1 MLSEELLKLLVCP
14 MGKAPLTRDGETL
27 VCSECRTRFAINDDI
42 PNMLIEEAEL
52 PPGCGTLADLKCVKN
67 GQATVEITGS

>member
-14 MGKAPLTRDGETL
+14 MGKAPLVHEGQRL
-27 VCSECRTRFAINDDI
+27 VCSRCGARFAINDDI

-52 PPGCGTLADLKCVKN
+52 PPGCTAIADLDCVRS
-67 GQATVEITGS
+67 GDVPLD

>member
-14 MGKAPLTRDGETL
+14 MGKAPLTRDGDQL
-27 VCSECRTRFAINDDI
+27 VCSRCETRFAINDDI

-52 PPGCGTLADLKCVKN
+52 PPGCAALADLECVRS
-67 GQATVEITGS
+67 GQAKVDQT

>member
-14 MGKAPLTRDGETL
+14 MGKAPLSRDGDIL
-27 VCSECRTRFAINDDI
+27 VCSECGTRFSINDDI

-52 PPGCGTLADLKCVKN
+52 PPGCTSLADLKCVR
-67 GQATVEITGS
+67 TGLAKIDPS

>member
-14 MGKAPLTRDGETL
+14 MGKAPLTREGESL
-27 VCSECRTRFAINDDI
+27 VCSQCGTRFAINDDI

-52 PPGCGTLADLKCVKN
+52 PPGCGSMAELNCVRN
-67 GQATVEITGS
+67 GQAKLDIG

>member
-14 MGKAPLTRDGETL
+14 MGKAPLIREGDTL
-27 VCSECRTRFAINDDI
+27 VCSECGTRFAINDDI

-52 PPGCGTLADLKCVKN
+52 PPGSASLADLKCVRS
-67 GQATVEITGS
+67 GQAKVDLA